1 MKPTGTLTGQD
12 WMGAP
17 ETLRVMEALNKEGGV
32 ARYVGGCV
40 RDALVNRRVYDI
52 DIATSLTPDE
62 VIKKLDAARI
72 RHAPTG
78 LKHGTVTALVDGH
91 PFEITTL
98 RIDVKTH
105 GRHADVEFTDDWKE
119 DAARRDFTMNAMYCD
134 REGRVY
140 DAFGGVEDLRLG
152 RVRFVGDP
160 HARIAEDVLRILRF
174 FRFHAHYGRGQPDE
188 TALAACAAHAPDLV
202 KLSAERVSKELL
214 KTLSS
219 DQASAVWELM
229 AQRGVMAQVLPQA
242 ISTGRLER
250 LIALEERFHCKTDAI
265 RRLAALVGN
274 DATIVGE
281 VILRLKLS
289 TEQGARLT
297 VFTQKTAMISDVNI
311 ALLHQS
317 IYALGND
324 AVRSLLLLRAADGK
338 FPDDRLDEFYHEATK
353 WHAPRFPLTGVDVM
367 TLGVAAGPEVGRVL
381 AKVEDWWS
389 RNDFQPGRTQC
400 LEKIREIVNRS

>member
-1 MKPTGTLTGQD
+1 MKPSGRLTGQD
-12 WMGAP
+12 WMVAP
-17 ETLRVMEALNKEGGV
+17 ETLRVMDALARDGGV

-52 DIATSLTPDE
+52 DIATPLTPDE
-62 VIKKLDAARI
+62 VIARLDAARI

-105 GRHADVEFTDDWKE
+105 GRHADVAFTDDWKE

-134 REGRVY
+134 RDGNVY
-140 DAFGGVEDLRLG
+140 DAFGGIEDLRLG

-174 FRFHAHYGRGQPDE
+174 FRFHAYYGRGDPDAA
-188 TALAACAAHAPDLV
+188 ALAACQAHAPDLAR
-202 KLSAERVSKELL
+202 LSAERVSRELL
-214 KTLSS
+214 KTLAS
-219 DQASAVWELM
+219 DTAAGVWGMM

-242 ISTGRLER
+242 IAAARLER
-250 LIALEERFHCKTDAI
+250 LIALEERFHCKTDTI

-274 DATIVGE
+274 DAAITRE
-281 VILRLKLS
+281 TAQRLKLS
-289 TEQGARLT
+289 GEQAGRLM
-297 VFTQKTAMISDVNI
+297 VFTQKTAMVADVNI
-311 ALLHQS
+311 PILHRT

-324 AVRSLLLLRAADGK
+324 AVRSLLLLLAADGK
-338 FPDDRLDEFYHEATK
+338 FPDDRLEGFYQEATR
-353 WHAPRFPLTGVDVM
+353 WHAPRFPLTGVDAM
-367 TLGVAAGPEVGRVL
+367 MLGIPAGPEVGRVL
-381 AKVEDWWS
+381 AVAEDWWA
-389 RNDFQPGRTQC
+389 RRDFTPGRTQC
-400 LEKIREIVNRS
+400 LEKLKEVVGS